1 VDSGVDPRPQRT
13 GLPPGQREVAR
24 APIVH
29 VGDVPEFDARTW
41 DLALEGELGR
51 SLRLAWRDVAALP
64 RVVATEDLHGA
75 TGWSARGLRWEGV
88 RLATLL
94 DACRPHEQARFL
106 AARDR
111 DGYSTSLALEDLDAQ
126 RVLLAVGL
134 DGAPLPPARGGPLRL
149 IVPERYAWKSVKW
162 LRRLDFLTQDE
173 PGFWERR
180 GAHPSADPWRG
191 ERVL

>member
-1 VDSGVDPRPQRT
+1 MEPGLDRT

-41 DLALEGELGR
+41 DLSLEGQVEQ

-64 RVVATEDLHGA
+64 RDVATEDLHGA

-94 DACRPHEQARFL
+94 EVCRPRAQARFL
-106 AARDR
+106 VARDR
-111 DGYSTSLALEDLDAQ
+111 DGYSSSLPLEGLDAR
-126 RVLLAVGL
+126 RVLLATGL

-162 LRRLDFLTQDE
+162 LRRLDLLPQDE
-173 PGFWERR
+173 PGYWERR
-180 GAHPSADPWRG
+180 GAHPAADPWRG
-191 ERVL
+191 ERML